1 MGYWHCKQGKL
12 KGFSFILYYQV
23 VKKKK
28 KKIIQNKDEIAKLRQ
43 ECIIPAHG
51 FCIQFED

>member
-12 KGFSFILYYQV
+12 MGFSFILYYQV
-23 VKKKK
+23 VKKK